1 MSAPELPQY
10 PGSDPQPP
18 GRALAERQAGV
29 PMPAPSRESPAFEE
43 EPEGEGLNLREL
55 WQVILKRRWTI
66 VIFTGIVVAAV
77 VTATYLKTP
86 IYRAN
91 LTLQIDR
98 EDVRVFENQQMGSVE
113 SQNNGLSY
121 DYYQTQYELLKS
133 RSLALRVVNQMG
145 LADRRADASPPSL
158 GAQIKD
164 WLAGWLP
171 ETGDAKAVSGQ
182 QQDAQ
187 SSPAAETARVE
198 GAIGALLGGLTVE
211 PVRNSRLVIL
221 RYDSPDPKLAAAIL
235 NTLAK
240 TYINLN
246 LERRFDAS
254 TYARNFLQ
262 ERLQQVK
269 AKLEESERELVE
281 FSRREQIFTV
291 GDKESIVGQNLEA
304 TNAALGDAEKR
315 RITAEAVYRQM
326 LGTRGQG
333 LSQMLDSKIIQDLK
347 QTKAKLEAQY
357 QDNLSIYKPAY
368 PTMVQL
374 RNQIGQIDSMID
386 LEIGNI
392 RAAITANYEA
402 AKAEEVLL
410 RANLDRLKQE
420 VLALQG
426 RSIQFN
432 ILRREADTN
441 RELYDGLLQRF
452 KEVGVAAG
460 IGTNNI
466 SVVDEAKA
474 PGAPYTPNL
483 RKNALL
489 ALILGLLGG
498 IGLAFLFEHLDDTFR
513 KPEDLEKLLGLP
525 VLGVIP
531 MTRQERGDDRPIA
544 LIGHDDSRSAFAE
557 AYRSVRTALQFS
569 TASGVPRLLTVTS
582 AMVGEGKSTTAIS
595 LAIQFA
601 QAGKR
606 TLLVEADLRKPS
618 IHKALKLDNQTGL
631 TNYLAGGEVH
641 PADITRPTLIANLFA
656 IPSGPLPPNPAE
668 LLSSGRMVALL
679 TLATEKFDQVVLD
692 SPPLLGLADA
702 LIIGNLCE
710 GTLLTVEMGST
721 PRGYVQGAFKR
732 LRGARVHVLGT
743 ILTKLEARPGAYGYY
758 RSYYYYYHT
767 DYYGETA
774 PDAKKLSVEGMKA
787 GA

>member
-1 MSAPELPQY
+1 MNTPELPQH
-10 PGSDPQPP
+10 PASSQPP
-18 GRALAERQAGV
+18 GRALTERQVGV
-29 PMPAPSRESPAFEE
+29 PMAAPPRNYQPFEE
-43 EPEGEGLNLREL
+43 ESEGESFNLREL
-55 WQVILKRRWTI
+55 WQVVLKRRWTI
-66 VIFTGIVVAAV
+66 LIFTGIVVAAV

-86 IYRAN
+86 IYRAS

-98 EDVRVFENQQMGSVE
+98 EDIRVFQNQQMGSVDT
-113 SQNNGLSY
+113 SIGSP
-121 DYYQTQYELLKS
+121 DYYQTQYELLRS
-133 RSLALRVVNQMG
+133 RSLALRVINQMG
-145 LADRRADASPPSL
+145 LADRQADTPPPPSL
-158 GAQIKD
+158 GAQLKS
-164 WLAGWLP
+164 WLVGWLP
-171 ETGDAKAVSGQ
+171 KTSDAEIESGKQDAKSAPS
-182 QQDAQ
+182 
-187 SSPAAETARVE
+187 AETARVE
-198 GAIGALLGGLTVE
+198 GAIGAFLGGLAVE
-211 PVRNSRLVIL
+211 PVPRSRLVIL
-221 RYDSPDPKLAAAIL
+221 RYDSPDPKLAATVL

-240 TYINLN
+240 TYINMN

-269 AKLEESERELVE
+269 AKLEESERGLVD
-281 FSRREQIFTV
+281 FSRREEIITV
-291 GDKESIVGQNLEA
+291 GEKESIVGQNLSA
-304 TNAALGDAEKR
+304 TNAALGEAEKR
-315 RITAEAVYRQM
+315 RIAAEAMYRQM

-333 LSQMLDSKIIQDLK
+333 LSQVLDSKIIQDLK
-347 QTKAKLEAQY
+347 QTKAKLETQY

-374 RNQIGQIDSMID
+374 RNQIGQVDNMIN

-392 RAAITANYEA
+392 RAAITASYEA
-402 AKAEEVLL
+402 AKAEEALL
-410 RANLDRLKQE
+410 RANLDQLKQE

-432 ILRREADTN
+432 ILRREVDTN

-466 SVVDEAKA
+466 SIVDEAKA

-483 RKNALL
+483 RKNAWM

-531 MTRQERGDDRPIA
+531 MTKQERGDGRPIA
-544 LIGHDDSRSAFAE
+544 LIGHDDPRSAFAE

-582 AMVGEGKSTTAIS
+582 AMVGEGKSTTAVS

-601 QAGKR
+601 QSGKR

-618 IHKALKLDNQTGL
+618 LHKTLKLDNQTGL
-631 TNYLAGGEVH
+631 TNYLAGGEVQ

-679 TLATEKFDQVVLD
+679 TLAAEKFDQVVLD

-767 DYYGETA
+767 GYYGETT
-774 PDAKKLSVEGMKA
+774 PDTKKLPVEEMKA
-787 GA
+787 EA